1 MQKRVITLLMVIVGA
16 SLGFPFYLRLG
27 RQSVNNQMDG

>member
-16 SLGFPFYLRLG
+16 SLGITYGLADSG
-27 RQSVNNQMDG
+27 STIKWMAE